1 MRFREL
7 VTQYTVEE
15 QLVELLYVQGVSNPR
30 YEPEKF
36 SFSSPRK
43 RNFNSC
49 IPLIFCSRVFQGR
62 QQHTVLEGTVAFSVR
77 FLLYYIVLFCWRIQG
92 SEKGEEITVWKSLP
106 LLGSF
111 PSLYLK
117 KFFVSAPWMNSHI
130 ME

>member
-49 IPLIFCSRVFQGR
+49 IPLIFCSRVFQGH
-62 QQHTVLEGTVAFSVR
+62 QQHTVLEGTVAFAVR
-77 FLLYYIVLFCWRIQG
+77 FTCAFTISYYFAGGFREV
-92 SEKGEEITVWKSLP
+92 KKAEEMVQS
-106 LLGSF
+106 GNHF
-111 PSLYLK
+111 PS
-117 KFFVSAPWMNSHI
+117 SARSRHYI
-130 ME
+130 